1 MKKFSKAVV
10 LLLVLAMVLSIV
22 GCSSSDSKNNNSTT
36 PAASN
41 TDDKKTDNKSDTKTD
56 DKKDDSKTETD
67 KPADTTDKTDNDT
80 VEPDPEEDEEV
91 VETKTF
97 ANGIYINEEGTYC
110 NPDGSTV
117 DLGGME
123 ILLGDWFSKDGVEP
137 TTAYEE
143 ATQEYREEIMAKYNF
158 TIKGYKLSGYGT
170 YVENFT
176 NFATSGGDE
185 NYVFCLGKAMVSTPM
200 LSGLLYDL
208 NTLDVLDFTEEKWDA
223 STGYLTTQGKSTY
236 AMRADATEPRGGV
249 YWNKRLFE
257 EAGVDPNLPY
267 DLQAKNEWTWET
279 FEELCK
285 QLTRDTDN
293 DGVNDCWAMTSFKGD
308 FINAVIASNGAQLV
322 DIDENGKYYLASN
335 SDAYVEAYDWG
346 RYMRQKYEMPSLEE
360 ETGDWA
366 YMYPCFINAEAAM
379 QVAEEY
385 RAGDLSG
392 EDGMSDDFGF
402 VMFPRGPKCDQLTG
416 YSNDNVYVIPSCYDE
431 ERAWK
436 IAFAYNLYTEKT
448 PGYEE
453 DDDWMTAYYPLFKD
467 ERAVEETLAL
477 MRTNQVATI
486 WPCIPKLNT
495 DNEYSW
501 DLDAVTAMER
511 YEAKK
516 EEYESYI
523 EAVNVLSGK

>member
-1 MKKFSKAVV
+1 MKKLSKAVV
-10 LLLVLAMVLSIV
+10 LLLVLAMVLSVV
-22 GCSSSDSKNNNSTT
+22 GCSSSDDKKDPATTTT
-36 PAASN
+36 PAAS
-41 TDDKKTDNKSDTKTD
+41 TD
-56 DKKDDSKTETD
+56 DKKDDKKEEKPAETD
-67 KPADTTDKTDNDT
+67 KKDDVKDDTSSTEPTDSNDSTDDT
-80 VEPDPEEDEEV
+80 VEPDDEV

-123 ILLGDWFSKDGVEP
+123 ILMGDWFSKEGVEP
-137 TTAYEE
+137 TTAFEE
-143 ATQEYREEIMAKYNF
+143 ATEEYRNEIMEKYNF
-158 TIKGYKLSGYGT
+158 KIKFQKISGYGT
-170 YVENFT
+170 YLENFT

-185 NYVFCLGKAMVSTPM
+185 NYVFCLGKQMVATPM

-208 NTLDVLDFTEEKWDA
+208 NTLDVLDFSEEKWDA

-236 AMRADATEPRGGV
+236 GMRADAPEPRGGV
-249 YWNKRLFE
+249 FWNKRLFE
-257 EAGVDPNLPY
+257 EAGVDPDLPY

-279 FEELCK
+279 FEDLCK

-308 FINAVIASNGAQLV
+308 FINAVIASNNAQLV

-335 SDAYVEAYDWG
+335 SDNYVEAYDWG
-346 RYMRQKYEMPSLEE
+346 RYMRQNYEMPSLEE

-392 EDGMSDDFGF
+392 EEGMADDFGF
-402 VMFPRGPKCDQLTG
+402 VMFPRGPKCEELTG
-416 YSNDNVYVIPSCYDE
+416 YSTDNLYVIPSCYDAD
-431 ERAWK
+431 RAWK
-436 IAFAYNLYTEKT
+436 IAFAYNLFTEKT
-448 PGYEE
+448 PGYE
-453 DDDWMTAYYPLFKD
+453 DDEDWMTPYYPLFKD

-477 MRTNQVATI
+477 MRTHQVSTI

-501 DLDAVTAMER
+501 DLDAVTAIER

-523 EAVNVLSGK
+523 EAVNVLAGK